1 MRKILFAAALA
12 ASGASPA
19 LAETPA
25 PQEAAPAMAETPAPA
40 PSSTLSVKPP
50 HLIAL
55 SGFEK
60 GAKSDHM
67 MAWLGRGPET
77 ARFVAADVEA
87 EIYRQTPKAQVLS
100 IECEAE
106 PKTELGLLLEG
117 EPGAEEDGRGLVTS
131 MVASF
136 PLIVTLRDEAGATW
150 RLRTSLAY
158 DAQNLRKPSERKVSA
173 SFTVLGHRKL

>member
-1 MRKILFAAALA
+1 MRKILLAAVLA
-12 ASGASPA
+12 ASGAAP
-19 LAETPA
+19 LFAETPV
-25 PQEAAPAMAETPAPA
+25 PQEAAPAMAETPFSAPVSA
-40 PSSTLSVKPP
+40 PSVKPP

-60 GAKSDHM
+60 GEKSDHM
-67 MAWLGRGPET
+67 MAWLGRGQET

-106 PKTELGLLLEG
+106 PETELSLLLEG
-117 EPGAEEDGRGLVTS
+117 EPGAEEDGRGLVTG
-131 MVASF
+131 MVATF
-136 PLIVTLRDEAGATW
+136 PLIVTLRDEAGAIW

-158 DAQNLRKPSERKVSA
+158 DAQNLRKPAERKVGA
-173 SFTVLGHRKL
+173 EFKVLGHRKL